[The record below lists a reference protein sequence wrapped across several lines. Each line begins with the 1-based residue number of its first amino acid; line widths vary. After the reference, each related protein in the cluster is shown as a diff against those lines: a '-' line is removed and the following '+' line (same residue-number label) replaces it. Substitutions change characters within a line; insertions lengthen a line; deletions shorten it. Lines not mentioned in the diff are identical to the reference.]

1 MSKKISFCALMSV
14 LGILSVLAANI
25 ITTNTVFLFLLSTLF
40 TYIATEEYGIKYGLL
55 TFAVITLIS
64 FFVYTNKISIGIY
77 AIVVGYYPV
86 IKHIV
91 EHFNVSAVLKWII
104 KVSMVLI
111 VSLIAFFVFRQ
122 LVLFELPPIIIFV
135 AGIVIFVIYDIF
147 LTMGIKFYA
156 LKLRKFR

>member
-1 MSKKISFCALMSV
+1 MSV
-14 LGILSVLAANI
+14 LGILSVFAANI
-25 ITTNTVFLFLLSTLF
+25 ISTNTIFLFLLSTLF
-40 TYIATEEYGIKYGLL
+40 TYISTEEYGIKYGLL
-55 TFAVITLIS
+55 TYVAITLIS
-64 FFVYTNKISIGIY
+64 FFVYTNKISVGIY

-91 EHFNVSAVLKWII
+91 EHFDISVALKWAV

-111 VSLIAFFVFRQ
+111 VSLIVFFVFRQ
-122 LVLFELPPIIIFV
+122 LVSFELPPILIFI
-135 AGIVIFVIYDIF
+135 AGIVIFVLYDIF